1 MGGKLQ
7 VRLCGNGQRA
17 EKTLAYLTRFLYIDV
32 ATICQLLAEPLML
45 KTTLTLITLFTLGFI
60 ATGQAQQREN
70 LDVRLARIEESIKAT
85 NQHIEELA
93 KGINQRLDDMNK
105 GINQRIDDMN
115 QRIDDTNQRLEAG
128 FDRQTNMLITVM
140 GFVAAGFGVI
150 VWFARQER
158 PVSKKHYDKLQK
170 QDEELGKNL
179 RSLPEKMRAE
189 TVVWLNMSVT

>member
-1 MGGKLQ
+1 
-7 VRLCGNGQRA
+7 
-17 EKTLAYLTRFLYIDV
+17 
-32 ATICQLLAEPLML
+32 ML
-45 KTTLTLITLFTLGFI
+45 KMTLTLTTFFTLCLFAAGM
-60 ATGQAQQREN
+60 AQQREN
-70 LDVRLARIEESIKAT
+70 LDVRLTRIEESIKAT
-85 NQHIEELA
+85 NQHIEELV